1 MGQADILMAHDG
13 PTVIISDRDLL
24 GQIILTAKIALT
36 EAENFRE
43 DYVQKTFSADFEQH
57 HQLWRSQRYDWL
69 PNVDQIPK
77 NLGEVTP
84 SNHLEALE
92 LDESLLNSYE
102 YLQTIAVGLEQL
114 VWDQEDE
121 EAPFYGKFKDMEF
134 KLRALLCEIQV
145 AILERGIVMRP
156 DVRRDVMTEAFRNMN
171 RTTSS
176 ITLRDWLIFR
186 DFMNALEYVI
196 QVFNFLQETL

>member
-1 MGQADILMAHDG
+1 MCGLD
-13 PTVIISDRDLL
+13 T
-24 GQIILTAKIALT
+24 
-36 EAENFRE
+36 
-43 DYVQKTFSADFEQH
+43 
-57 HQLWRSQRYDWL
+57 
-69 PNVDQIPK
+69 NVDSLLFQ
-77 NLGEVTP
+77 
-84 SNHLEALE
+84 

-156 DVRRDVMTEAFRNMN
+156 DVRRDVMTEAFRDMN

-196 QVFNFLQETL
+196 QVFNFLQETLWRSSLLGERPTRRLFLRRFWMTRN